1 MGYFGVTYPE
11 LLQSYFRVYYMI
23 LQYLY
28 TIPRSHCLRAIPM
41 GEFKKKKKTQNK
53 RLHLNSCKKLE
64 RQTQDCGNL
73 KHDEQLKLYPWYQG
87 FYSRIYS

>member
-41 GEFKKKKKTQNK
+41 GELKKKKKHKTK
-53 RLHLNSCKKLE
+53 GC
-64 RQTQDCGNL
+64 
-73 KHDEQLKLYPWYQG
+73 
-87 FYSRIYS
+87 I